1 MKSRGPLAVLAAA
14 GLFLFS
20 DTRIGFGPEE
30 GTVLV
35 KRLELNL
42 DGALEDVGVRL
53 NREEF
58 ISELSDMDIG
68 FLQRLRTTD
77 EYVSMGEGRPEELRR
92 SYDEIRRVVNSGLHL
107 ITTSN

>member
-35 KRLELNL
+35 KRL
-42 DGALEDVGVRL
+42 
-53 NREEF
+53 
-58 ISELSDMDIG
+58 SDLG
-68 FLQRLRTTD
+68 
-77 EYVSMGEGRPEELRR
+77 
-92 SYDEIRRVVNSGLHL
+92 NSQFAGHL
-107 ITTSN
+107 PNAWPTA